1 LREPEP
7 CWTKKRRI
15 RMPKGLVVYDSKTG
29 RTEKMA
35 IAISQGM
42 KKAGLDTEAKKA
54 ENTSLTDLTD
64 ADAIVLGSPVYFSTV
79 STKMKELI
87 DRSIA
92 LVPGKLKGKVGAAFA
107 SCDEACEMT
116 LITLIAAM
124 LWHEMIIVGRQS
136 GGLGAISIGKPDDKC
151 IAQCEAFGE
160 RIADITKAI
169 AKG

>member
-1 LREPEP
+1 
-7 CWTKKRRI
+7 
-15 RMPKGLVVYDSKTG
+15 MPRGLVVYDSKTG
-29 RTEKMA
+29 NTEKMA
-35 IAISQGM
+35 VAISQGM
-42 KKAGLDTEAKKA
+42 KKAGLDTEAKRA

-64 ADAIVLGSPVYFSTV
+64 ADAIVLGSPAYFSIL
-79 STKMKELI
+79 SGNMKEFI
-87 DRSIA
+87 DKSIA
-92 LVPGKLKGKVGAAFA
+92 LFPGKLKGKVGAAFA